1 MSDTRE
7 NVIVIRP
14 KSESHVDP
22 WIIRMDRISA
32 YHPSI
37 DPDTKDRFLELLV
50 DGQLLRFNESNHEA
64 LLVDNDNHKWAVV
77 PWDQAHIAILGQFA
91 DQRFYTEIAVR
102 DALKEQNK

>member
-14 KSESHVDP
+14 KSECHVDP

-37 DPDTKDRFLELLV
+37 DPDTKERLLELLV
-50 DGQLLRFNESNHEA
+50 DGQLLRFNESTHEA
-64 LLVDNDNHKWAVV
+64 QLVDNDNHKWAVV
-77 PWDQAHIAILGQFA
+77 PWDQVHIAILGQFA

>member
-14 KSESHVDP
+14 KSECHVDP

-37 DPDTKDRFLELLV
+37 DPDTKTP
-50 DGQLLRFNESNHEA
+50 
-64 LLVDNDNHKWAVV
+64 HK
-77 PWDQAHIAILGQFA
+77 
-91 DQRFYTEIAVR
+91 
-102 DALKEQNK
+102 

>member
-14 KSESHVDP
+14 KSECHVDP

-50 DGQLLRFNESNHEA
+50 DGQLLRFNENTHEA
-64 LLVDNDNHKWAVV
+64 QLVDNDNHKWAVV

-102 DALKEQNK
+102 DALKEQHK

>member
-14 KSESHVDP
+14 KSECHVDP

-37 DPDTKDRFLELLV
+37 DPDTKERLLELLV
-50 DGQLLRFNESNHEA
+50 DGQLLRFNESTHEA
-64 LLVDNDNHKWAVV
+64 QLVDNDNHKWAVV

>member
-37 DPDTKDRFLELLV
+37 DPDSPIPPWKITAYAFLGT
-50 DGQLLRFNESNHEA
+50 D
-64 LLVDNDNHKWAVV
+64 
-77 PWDQAHIAILGQFA
+77 
-91 DQRFYTEIAVR
+91 T
-102 DALKEQNK
+102 

>member
-14 KSESHVDP
+14 KAERPVDP
-22 WIIRMDRISA
+22 WVIRMDRISA

-37 DPDTKDRFLELLV
+37 DPDTKEHFLEILV
-50 DGQLLRFNESNHEA
+50 DGHSLRFNENTHEA
-64 LLVDNDNHKWAVV
+64 LLIDNDNHKWAVI
-77 PWDQAHIAILGQFA
+77 PWDQAHTAILGQLA